1 MSEKGPKE
9 IEQFAF
15 EFGEHCTKFN
25 NHIHFKE
32 FIGGLVK
39 DLAEDLDE
47 KQKAI
52 LQEYVERLARA
63 HSKEK
68 EGLIKKYAKDQIS
81 DSSDESQE
89 EEDNDPDAD
98 FM

>member
-15 EFGEHCTKFN
+15 EFGEHCAKFN
-25 NHIHFKE
+25 NHIHFKQ
-32 FIGGLVK
+32 FIEDLVK
-39 DLAEDLDE
+39 DLAGDLDE

-52 LQEYVERLARA
+52 LQEYVERLAHARG
-63 HSKEK
+63 KEK
-68 EGLIKKYAKDQIS
+68 EGLLRKYAKDQNS
-81 DSSDESQE
+81 DSSDESEE